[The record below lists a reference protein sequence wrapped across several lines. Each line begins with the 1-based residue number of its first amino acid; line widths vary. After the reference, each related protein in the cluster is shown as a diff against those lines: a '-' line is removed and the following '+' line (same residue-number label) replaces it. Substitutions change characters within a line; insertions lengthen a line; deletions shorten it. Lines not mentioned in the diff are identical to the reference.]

1 MKIGIPKE
9 IKPQENRVALAPHNV
24 PELVETGH
32 EILVETKAGAG
43 SGFSD
48 KEYETAGARILASP
62 AEVFAQ
68 ADMIVKVKEPIG
80 PEFKFLRKGQ
90 ILFTYLHLASSVTLT
105 RGVLDS
111 GVIAIGY
118 ETVEEEGGRLPLL
131 APMSVVAG
139 RMAPL
144 LGGYFLG
151 KYAGGRGICIAGA
164 SGVPPG
170 TIVILGGG
178 VAGLA
183 AAKVSAGFGCSVILL
198 EVNPQ
203 RISYLEDI
211 LPYNVAILRSNQAN
225 IWESVPKADILIG
238 TVLIP
243 GAKAPVLIPEELVK
257 KMQPGSVIIDISID
271 QGGCIATI
279 HPTTHQEPTF
289 VKHGVV
295 HYGVTNMP
303 GAYPRT
309 STIALT
315 NATVPYIHQIAEA
328 AQDWKSLVAR
338 HPAIKKGINTFKGHL
353 TCAAVAAA
361 VNLPHESLESVL
373 N

>member
-9 IKPQENRVALAPHNV
+9 IKPQENRVALTPHNV
-24 PELVETGH
+24 PELVEAGH
-32 EILVETKAGAG
+32 EIIVEKGAGLG

-48 KEYETAGARILASP
+48 KEYESAGASILASP

-80 PEFKFLRKGQ
+80 PEFKWLKKGQ
-90 ILFTYLHLASSVTLT
+90 VLFTYFHLASSPELT
-105 RGVLDS
+105 QRVLDS
-111 GVIAIGY
+111 GVIGIAY
-118 ETVEEEGGRLPLL
+118 ETVEEAGGHLPLL

-139 RMAPL
+139 RMAPF
-144 LGGYFLG
+144 LGAYFLG
-151 KYAGGRGICIAGA
+151 KHAGGRGICIAGA
-164 SGVPPG
+164 SGLPPG
-170 TIVILGGG
+170 TIVVLGGG
-178 VAGLA
+178 TAGLA

-198 EVNPQ
+198 EINPQ
-203 RISYLEDI
+203 RITYLEDI
-211 LPYNVAILRSNQAN
+211 LPYNVAILRSNRAN

-238 TVLIP
+238 TVLLA
-243 GAKAPVLIPEELVK
+243 GTRAPVLVPEQLVK

-271 QGGCIATI
+271 QGGCIETI

-289 VKHGVV
+289 VKHGVM

-315 NATVPYIHQIAEA
+315 NATVPYIQKIAGG
-328 AQDWKSLVAR
+328 AQDWKALVAKY
-338 HPAIKKGINTFKGHL
+338 PAIKKGINCFKGHL
-353 TCAAVAAA
+353 TCAPVATA
-361 VNLPHESLESVL
+361 VNLSHEDIESLL
-373 N
+373 

>member
-9 IKPQENRVALAPHNV
+9 TKPQENRVALIPSNV
-24 PELVETGH
+24 PELVEAGH
-32 EILVETKAGAG
+32 EILVEKGAGVG

-48 KEYETAGARILASP
+48 KEYETAGAHLLASP
-62 AEVFAQ
+62 AEVFAK
-68 ADMIVKVKEPIG
+68 AAMIVKVKEPIG
-80 PEFKFLRKGQ
+80 SEFQMLKKGQ
-90 ILFTYLHLASSVTLT
+90 ILFTYLHLASSPELT

-111 GVIAIGY
+111 GVIGIGY
-118 ETVEEEGGRLPLL
+118 ETVEENGGHLPLL

-144 LGGYFLG
+144 IGAYFLG
-151 KYAGGRGICIAGA
+151 KHTGGKGICIAGA

-170 TIVILGGG
+170 TIVVLGGG
-178 VAGLA
+178 TAGLA
-183 AAKVSAGFGCSVILL
+183 AAKVSAGLGCSVILL
-198 EVNPQ
+198 EINPQ
-203 RISYLEDI
+203 RITYLEDI
-211 LPYNVAILRSNQAN
+211 LPYNVAILRSNRAN

-243 GAKAPVLIPEELVK
+243 GGRAPVLVPEELVK

-271 QGGCIATI
+271 QGGCIGTI
-279 HPTTHQEPTF
+279 HPTSHQDPTY

-315 NATVPYIHQIAEA
+315 NATVPYIHKIADG
-328 AQDWKSLVAR
+328 AQDWKSLITHV
-338 HPAIKKGINTFKGHL
+338 PAIKKGINTFKGHL
-353 TCAAVAAA
+353 TCEPVAIANNFPYE
-361 VNLPHESLESVL
+361 NLDSVL
-373 N
+373 D

>member
-9 IKPQENRVALAPHNV
+9 IKPQENRVALTPHNV
-24 PELVETGH
+24 PELVEAGH
-32 EILVETKAGAG
+32 DILVETKAGVG

-48 KEYETAGARILASP
+48 KEYEAAGARILASP

-68 ADMIVKVKEPIG
+68 ADIIVKVKEPIG
-80 PEFKFLRKGQ
+80 PEFKMFKKGQ
-90 ILFTYLHLASSVTLT
+90 ILFTYLHLASSAELT
-105 RGVLDS
+105 KGILDT
-111 GVIAIGY
+111 GVIGIAY
-118 ETVEEEGGRLPLL
+118 ETVEEAGGHLPLL

-144 LGGYFLG
+144 LGAYFLG
-151 KYAGGRGICIAGA
+151 KHAGGKGICIAGA

-170 TIVILGGG
+170 TIVVLGGG
-178 VAGLA
+178 TAGLA
-183 AAKVSAGFGCSVILL
+183 AAKVSAGLGCSVIVL
-198 EVNPQ
+198 EINPQ

-211 LPYNVAILRSNQAN
+211 LPYNVAIVRSNRAN
-225 IWESVPKADILIG
+225 IWEAVPKADILIG

-243 GAKAPVLIPEELVK
+243 GGRAPTLVPENLVR

-271 QGGCIATI
+271 QGGCIETI
-279 HPTTHQEPTF
+279 HPTTHQEPTYL
-289 VKHGVV
+289 KHGVV

-315 NATVPYIHQIAEA
+315 NATVPYIHQIADA
-328 AQDWKSLVAR
+328 AQDWKSLVMKY
-338 HPAIKKGINTFKGHL
+338 PAIKKGINCFKGHL
-353 TCAAVAAA
+353 TCEPVAIAS
-361 VNLPHESLESVL
+361 NLPYEDLDSVL
-373 N
+373 D

>member
-9 IKPQENRVALAPHNV
+9 IKPQENRVALTPHNV
-24 PELVETGH
+24 PELVEAGH

-43 SGFSD
+43 SGFTD
-48 KEYETAGARILASP
+48 KEYESAGARNLASP

-80 PEFKFLRKGQ
+80 PEFKMLKKGQ
-90 ILFTYLHLASSVTLT
+90 ILFTYLHLASSKELT
-105 RGVLDS
+105 QGVLDS

-118 ETVEEEGGRLPLL
+118 ETVEEAGGHLPLL

-139 RMAPL
+139 RMAPI
-144 LGGYFLG
+144 LGAYFLG
-151 KYAGGRGICIAGA
+151 KHTGGRGICIAGA

-183 AAKVSAGFGCSVILL
+183 AAKVSAGYGCSVILL
-198 EVNPQ
+198 EINPQ
-203 RISYLEDI
+203 RITYLEDI
-211 LPYNVAILRSNQAN
+211 LPHNVSILRSNRAN
-225 IWESVPKADILIG
+225 IWETVPKADLLIG
-238 TVLIP
+238 TVLIA
-243 GAKAPVLIPEELVK
+243 GARAPVLVPEELVK

-271 QGGCIATI
+271 QGGCIGTI
-279 HPTTHQEPTF
+279 HPTSHQEPTF
-289 VKHGVV
+289 VKYGVV

-315 NATVPYIHQIAEA
+315 NATLPYIHQIADA
-328 AQDWKSLVAR
+328 AQDWKSLVAKY
-338 HPAIKKGINTFKGHL
+338 PAIKNGINCFNGHL
-353 TCAAVAAA
+353 TCAPVATA
-361 VNLPHESLESVL
+361 VNLPHEKLESVL
-373 N
+373 